1 MFGRI
6 CSKLLVT
13 EKKVNRQMGNK
24 SVANLKENVNVD
36 FYFTQKLGKVEL
48 YHLYYYTGRIKT

>member
-6 CSKLLVT
+6 CGKLLVT
-13 EKKVNRQMGNK
+13 ENKVYRQMGNK

-36 FYFTQKLGKVEL
+36 FYFTQKSGKVEL
-48 YHLYYYTGRIKT
+48 NHLYY